1 MEERIIFRMRRSL
14 LFSFHQVQE
23 VMHRY
28 RQSAKEL
35 SPVSCDLFNKPLCS
49 CKGPENVIPCDP
61 LVRDESRLGLA
72 FLLEEDPI
80 GVYFLKSSFT
90 LLYKQMYFKKILAK
104 APYRKLNSIQC

>member
-1 MEERIIFRMRRSL
+1 MLTPSSLLHTTTGGSRLVEERIIFRMRRPL

-61 LVRDESRLGLA
+61 LVRDESRLS
-72 FLLEEDPI
+72 
-80 GVYFLKSSFT
+80 VSS
-90 LLYKQMYFKKILAK
+90 
-104 APYRKLNSIQC
+104 

>member
-1 MEERIIFRMRRSL
+1 MLTPSLLLHTTTGGRMVEERIIFRMRRPL

-49 CKGPENVIPCDP
+49 CKGPEYVIPCGP
-61 LVRDESRLGLA
+61 LVRDESRLS
-72 FLLEEDPI
+72 
-80 GVYFLKSSFT
+80 VSSSGGSH
-90 LLYKQMYFKKILAK
+90 L
-104 APYRKLNSIQC
+104 